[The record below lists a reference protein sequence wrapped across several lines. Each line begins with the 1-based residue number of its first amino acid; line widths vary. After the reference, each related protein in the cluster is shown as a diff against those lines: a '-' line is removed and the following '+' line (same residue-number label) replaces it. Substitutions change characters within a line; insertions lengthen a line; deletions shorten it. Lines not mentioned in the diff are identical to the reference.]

1 MDDEVIAL
9 FKNHDPSVKEGKRGR
24 ENISTVIA
32 LKKKKKHQ
40 KKKYRPGT
48 DFCSKNYNLYDLKL

>member
-9 FKNHDPSVKEGKRGR
+9 FKNHDTSVKEGKRGR

-32 LKKKKKHQ
+32 LKKKH
-40 KKKYRPGT
+40 
-48 DFCSKNYNLYDLKL
+48 

>member
-32 LKKKKKHQ
+32 LKKKKALE
-40 KKKYRPGT
+40 KKI
-48 DFCSKNYNLYDLKL
+48 